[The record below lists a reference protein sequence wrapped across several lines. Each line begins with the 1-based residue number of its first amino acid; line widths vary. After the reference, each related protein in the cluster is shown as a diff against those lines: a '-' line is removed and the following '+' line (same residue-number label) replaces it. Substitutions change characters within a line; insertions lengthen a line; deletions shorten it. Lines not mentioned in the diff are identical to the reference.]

1 MRTISVFSMTVFS
14 MESASLVALA
24 AVLCLSSVGCGDIT
38 TATPVQAATPI
49 VAATTVPVAQLA
61 AAVAVQA
68 PAKGDWGSIKGQI
81 VADGD
86 VPQKFHHKQGDAT
99 AKDPTVCA
107 AQDVP
112 DESLVVDAKSG
123 GVANV
128 VIYLQKKPA
137 KVHPDL
143 EKSKDAEVVFDQ
155 KGCQFLPHVLLVR
168 NDQQVRVLSGDA
180 VAHNTHTYPLKNQQA
195 NFIVSP
201 NDRTGV
207 AVPTVSIVERLPSK
221 VGCDIHPWMQA
232 YWVILD
238 HPYAAV
244 TKTDGTFEIKDLP
257 VGDHVFIVWQEK
269 VGYLD
274 KMYKV
279 TVKAGDNE
287 LEPVK
292 VPAAKLMAK

>member
-1 MRTISVFSMTVFS
+1 MRKFSVFSQA
-14 MESASLVALA
+14 SAGVVTLSAAAFYLAL
-24 AVLCLSSVGCGDIT
+24 VGCGSAT
-38 TATPVQAATPI
+38 TSTPVQAASPI
-49 VAATTVPVAQLA
+49 VAATTVPVVPVA
-61 AAVAVQA
+61 AAVVGQ
-68 PAKGDWGSIKGQI
+68 AKGDWGSIKGQI
-81 VADGD
+81 VADGA
-86 VPQKFHHKQGDAT
+86 VASLKLLVTKGDAG
-99 AKDPTVCA
+99 AKDSSVCA

-123 GVANV
+123 GIANV

-143 EKSKDAEVVFDQ
+143 EKSKEKEVLFDQ

-168 NDQQVRVLSGDA
+168 NDQQVRVKSDDA
-180 VAHNTHTYPLKNQQA
+180 VAHNTHTYPLKNKQE
-195 NFIVSP
+195 NFVVSP

-207 AVPTVSIVERLPSK
+207 AVPSVTLAERLPAK

-244 TKTDGTFEIKDLP
+244 TKADGTFEIKGLP
-257 VGDHVFIVWQEK
+257 VGDHVFTFWQEK

-287 LEPVK
+287 LKPVK
-292 VPAAKLMAK
+292 VPAATLLAK